1 MRDSQLPLG
10 ITRRSIFLQFL
21 QVPMTAVEG
30 SIEIMEARMV
40 ADIR

>member
-10 ITRRSIFLQFL
+10 IIHRSIFHQFL
-21 QVPMTAVEG
+21 QVPMTEVEG
-30 SIEIMEARMV
+30 SIEIMEAQMA